1 MYSLKCKML
10 KKKKKIELLKCIQNQ
25 FIYVWES
32 QYRRFWMQ
40 TYIIYFFFWLGEL
53 ILDQVGPRFVLS
65 YQPLTTFPVNFK
77 LSKCFRWKH
86 YLNVNATCYFENPSF
101 IQRTRRL
108 RAHSTL
114 FGLKNSAFV
123 GFRVESKGGWIPD
136 LTSGLLMWQFCWNS
150 CVKETI
156 DSPGK
161 VPRI

>member
-1 MYSLKCKML
+1 MHS
-10 KKKKKIELLKCIQNQ
+10 ES
-25 FIYVWES
+25 IYICMWVPISEILDA
-32 QYRRFWMQ
+32 YLYNR
-40 TYIIYFFFWLGEL
+40 FFFWLGEL
-53 ILDQVGPRFVLS
+53 ILDQVGPRFVLF
-65 YQPLTTFPVNFK
+65 YQPLTTYPVNFK